1 VQKLEY
7 RDKKD
12 REQVFWRS
20 WESDNLCFAGDKKKR
35 FRSRFA
41 FLLLGIERNE
51 SLGKRRGGTNN
62 HHRHRARELRFLV
75 GLRWRARHWRIVSRP
90 LKRLWIAQFCTIF
103 LGFFLLDLFGG
114 GD

>member
-62 HHRHRARELRFLV
+62 HHRHRARELRFVLRLMPGAVLV
-75 GLRWRARHWRIVSRP
+75 RHA
-90 LKRLWIAQFCTIF
+90 LKILAAYLEAT
-103 LGFFLLDLFGG
+103 
-114 GD
+114 